1 MASLALT
8 GAGFLHDLAGAA
20 GCGLRP
26 AAAGFRKIRG
36 RLAPQTPIRLGG
48 GLAGVGFAVF
58 RDAENKPA
66 MRP

>member
-1 MASLALT
+1 MGSYMFPVLST
-8 GAGFLHDLAGAA
+8 CTVSVGV
-20 GCGLRP
+20 GLRP

-48 GLAGVGFAVF
+48 GLVGVGFAVF